1 MTIIAKAS
9 TVGNNI
15 KTIDFNGQTLLTIEI
30 DGIHYTAIK
39 PIAENIGLAWNAQFE
54 RIQRDDVLNSTVRVI
69 RIVAEDGKK
78 REMMC
83 LPIDYLNGWLFGID
97 TKRVKPEVKAPL
109 IQYKMQCYKVL
120 HDYWHTGSAVHPS
133 VNEDLP
139 SSVKDRNGLIKTVH
153 MTMKR
158 LDLGF
163 SEAFN
168 LVLHRFNVA
177 HVGDLTQSQVGEATE
192 YLHRLM
198 FAGSVDKFRQS
209 DYEQVAL
216 SETDEA
222 DVVIEHGTPT
232 TMVNQTMAS
241 GKFVGTIDHNGRMAM
256 RELDAEE
263 VIITVDMLPHLID
276 NRKININVLSRIV
289 LSASHQLYTA
299 TYSQRPQQAVAIAQG
314 GYHDS
319 I

>member
-1 MTIIAKAS
+1 MSIVAKAS

-15 KTIDFNGQTLLTIEI
+15 KTINFNGQQLLTIEL

-69 RIVAEDGKK
+69 RIVAEDGKN

-120 HDYWHTGSAVHPS
+120 HDYWHTGAAIHPS
-133 VNEDLP
+133 VNEELP
-139 SSVKDRNGLIKTVH
+139 SSVKDRNGLVKAAHITQYK
-153 MTMKR
+153 
-158 LDLGF
+158 LGIGYDDVF
-163 SEAFN
+163 S
-168 LVLHRFNVA
+168 LIHHRFNIDKL
-177 HVGDLTQSQVGEATE
+177 GDLTVSQVGEATE
-192 YLHRLM
+192 YIQRMRYPQLAEKPHTEHAQAALPIE
-198 FAGSVDKFRQS
+198 DK
-209 DYEQVAL
+209 DHPA
-216 SETDEA
+216 
-222 DVVIEHGTPT
+222 IEHGTAT
-232 TMVNQTMAS
+232 KMANQVLAS
-241 GKFVGTIDHNGRMAM
+241 GKFVGTIDQHGRMVM

-263 VIITVDMLPHLID
+263 VIITVDMLPHLIAH
-276 NRKININVLSRIV
+276 RKINVNVLSRIA
-289 LSASHQLYTA
+289 LNANQQLYAA
-299 TYSQRPQQAVAIAQG
+299 TYGLRPTQNAAIAQG
-314 GYHDS
+314 EYHDS